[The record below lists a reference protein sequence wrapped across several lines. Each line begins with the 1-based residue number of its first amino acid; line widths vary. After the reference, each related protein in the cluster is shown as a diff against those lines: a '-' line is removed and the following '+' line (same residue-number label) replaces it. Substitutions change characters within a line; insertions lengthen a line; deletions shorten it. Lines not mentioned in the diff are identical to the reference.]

1 MPPLPP
7 PPGSAAPVHCNNV
20 SQFPQG
26 LMQQSEQ
33 VESLPVLI
41 VALSPATIRTGRVP
55 TCSDCCIEPWGNQE
69 TLFTVEKMYFHF
81 QTLAY
86 DPDIEDE
93 REEMKDDAIKWALA
107 FMIMGVGTG
116 LGIFF
121 QVSL

>member
-1 MPPLPP
+1 
-7 PPGSAAPVHCNNV
+7 
-20 SQFPQG
+20 
-26 LMQQSEQ
+26 
-33 VESLPVLI
+33 
-41 VALSPATIRTGRVP
+41 
-55 TCSDCCIEPWGNQE
+55 
-69 TLFTVEKMYFHF
+69 MYFHF

>member
-1 MPPLPP
+1 
-7 PPGSAAPVHCNNV
+7 
-20 SQFPQG
+20 
-26 LMQQSEQ
+26 MQQSEQ
-33 VESLPVLI
+33 
-41 VALSPATIRTGRVP
+41 
-55 TCSDCCIEPWGNQE
+55 
-69 TLFTVEKMYFHF
+69 VEKMYFHF